1 MVKAQQQQ
9 QQQQLDEYLQEMS
22 EHQRSTVCFLD
33 LYFDSCFKLLR
44 ALCMYF
50 VSPGIA

>member
-1 MVKAQQQQ
+1 MKKAQQQ

-22 EHQRSTVCFLD
+22 ERQRSTVCVLD
-33 LYFDSCFKLLR
+33 LYLDSCFKLLH

-50 VSPGIA
+50 VSPEIT